1 MRRAPAGFTAFELLL
16 VIALFGVI
24 FGTVSISLSTLQNRN
39 ALQDAAAGVVDALR
53 RAETQALSGYDG
65 DRWGVHFSDGDGC
78 VLPASKYYIYR
89 GATFTTATDTVDVF
103 TLPGKVTVSGIA
115 VGGGCDISFSRFH
128 GITSSPGTVTLTNQN
143 GATSTVTV
151 NGYGRVVSQ

>member
-16 VIALFGVI
+16 VIALFGLVL
-24 FGTVSISLSTLQNRN
+24 GMVSISLSTLQNRN
-39 ALQDAAAGVVDALR
+39 ALQDSAAGMVDVLR

-65 DRWGVHFSDGDGC
+65 DRWGVHFSEANGC
-78 VLPASKYYIYR
+78 ALPAAKYYLYR
-89 GATFTTATDTVDVF
+89 GASFTTATDTIDVF
-103 TLPGKVTVSGIA
+103 TLPGKVTITGVS
-115 VGGGCDISFSRFH
+115 VGGGCDVSFSRFH
-128 GITSSPGTVTLTNQN
+128 GITSSPGTVTLTDLD